1 MSCGNEFHMWCS
13 FFQFSLN
20 QFWMLW
26 GFVFT
31 SSARFGTLGPFLQS
45 PFIWHRVLFQNIIV
59 IYIQGIFMD
68 HVLVSQRYLGTT
80 MRNHLVSR
88 TDVGKKDMKD
98 WYQKL
103 CEMTWNSNHHGSDIK
118 TLPERFKPFSCTQ
131 HVFFSPDEKV
141 SLSLWHR
148 VSKLHIK
155 KDCCWFRLIF
165 LASIGLTSW
174 Y

>member
-1 MSCGNEFHMWCS
+1 MNEFWMICS
-13 FFQFSLN
+13 
-20 QFWMLW
+20 
-26 GFVFT
+26 FVFT
-31 SSARFGTLGPFLQS
+31 SPTRFRTLRPFLQS
-45 PFIWHRVLFQNIIV
+45 PFIWHWVLFQNVIV

-68 HVLVSQRYLGTT
+68 HVLVRQRYLGTT
-80 MRNHLVSR
+80 MRNHLVIK
-88 TDVGKKDMKD
+88 TDVRKKDMKD
-98 WYQKL
+98 WYQEL
-103 CEMTWNSNHHGSDIK
+103 CEMTWNSHHGSHIK
-118 TLPERFKPFSCTQ
+118 TSPQGFQPYSCTSTR
-131 HVFFSPDEKV
+131 FFPDEKV